1 MKSEEQSRGQA
12 KGFFH
17 RQWGVL
23 SIRLSMCS
31 SFERDCTSSMNWRAV
46 WRSIFFRYSYISLQ
60 DAFDRSSSFDRSS

>member
-1 MKSEEQSRGQA
+1 MKGYVQSRGQA

-17 RQWGVL
+17 RQGGAFD
-23 SIRLSMCS
+23 RLSMCKAS
-31 SFERDCTSSMNWRAV
+31 ERDCTSSMNWRAV